1 MIRDLN
7 PAVGARIGWRFAALS
22 LLCLLAAQLPAGAAD
37 VEVPVRLDS
46 ASVQGRPVEPLT
58 QQSVARSY
66 SQAWQD
72 LASALQGDHPEI
84 LDGNF
89 TGEARSQL
97 AAAIADQES
106 SGVRTSY
113 TNQRHQL
120 KAVFYSPEGD
130 VIELHDTVECDLQLS
145 DGGKVIH
152 QEHATLRYVVLM
164 TPGAD
169 RWLVRQLQAVA
180 QF

>member
-1 MIRDLN
+1 MIRALMF
-7 PAVGARIGWRFAALS
+7 AREEQRWWRAAALT
-22 LLCLLAAQLPAGAAD
+22 LLCLLVAQLPAGAAD
-37 VEVPVRLDS
+37 LGPPVRLEAS
-46 ASVQGRPVEPLT
+46 SVQGRPLEPLT

-66 SQAWQD
+66 SEAWRD
-72 LASALQGDHPEI
+72 LAGALAADHPEF
-84 LDGNF
+84 LDSNF
-89 TGEARSQL
+89 TGAARSQL

-106 SGVRTSY
+106 SGIRTSY
-113 TNQRHQL
+113 SNQRHQL

-130 VIELHDTVECDLQLS
+130 VIELHDTLECDLQVS
-145 DGGKVIH
+145 DGDKVIH
-152 QEHATLRYVVLM
+152 QEHTVLRYVVLM

>member
-1 MIRDLN
+1 MRDLKL
-7 PAVGARIGWRFAALS
+7 GERLWWRFAAWALLS
-22 LLCLLAAQLPAGAAD
+22 LLAAQLPAGAAD
-37 VEVPVRLDS
+37 AGPPVRLD
-46 ASVQGRPVEPLT
+46 ATGVQGRPVEPLT

-66 SQAWQD
+66 GLAWQD
-72 LASALQGDHPEI
+72 LAGAVQGDHPESR
-84 LDGNF
+84 DSNF
-89 TGEARSQL
+89 TGAARTQL
-97 AAAIADQES
+97 AAMIADQES
-106 SGVRTSY
+106 TGVRTSY

-130 VIELHDTVECDLQLS
+130 VIELHDTMECDLQLS

-152 QEHATLRYVVLM
+152 QEHAVLRYVVLM

>member
-1 MIRDLN
+1 MIRDLKL
-7 PAVGARIGWRFAALS
+7 AVGARIGWRFAALS

-37 VEVPVRLDS
+37 VEVPVRLDA

-66 SQAWQD
+66 SQAWRD

-89 TGEARSQL
+89 TGGARSQL

-130 VIELHDTVECDLQLS
+130 VIELHDTLECDLQLS
-145 DGGKVIH
+145 DGGKLIH